1 MLRHCLAPSLRRQL
15 NELPKSLDETYERV
29 LKEIESTN
37 QGRHAR
43 RLLQCLVVA
52 MRPLRVEE
60 LAEVLAFDL
69 DAVEG
74 VIPRFHAEWRWEDQ
88 EQAVLSTCSSLV
100 AIVNGDDSRVI
111 QFSHF
116 SVKEYLTSDR
126 LATASGDVS
135 PYHIVLEPAH
145 LILAQACFGVLLNLD
160 NHVNKEC
167 NESGGKHSDKDIP
180 LVKYAAEHW
189 ASHAQVGNVSER
201 LKDAMETL
209 FDLNKPYFL
218 AWTQIRDIEPNTPRY
233 LPRYR
238 RNKPQPK
245 PLYYAALY
253 GFHDLVQCLIA
264 KHPEQVNDQGGRYNS
279 PLVAALSRK
288 HVRVAELLL
297 EHGARVHV
305 RGDPPLFHAVTI
317 SDNSRVDAVLFLLRH
332 GADVNAAQEN
342 FWTPLHMAADMGC
355 LNVARMLLEH
365 SAEVNLRN
373 DKGRAP
379 LHLVSTRMFNEC
391 EGERYILSKLLVERG
406 ADVKA
411 QDMDGATPL
420 HFASYYGRPDISQ
433 LLLDNGANAH
443 VVDVQDRNP
452 LHEVSRDFHKSRN
465 HSTFFLGSWFGIYH
479 AQNALSVAQL
489 LLEQGVYVNVLDKDH
504 ATPLHLACSHGMPEI
519 ARLLLDHGANA
530 NAENVQGQTPLH
542 LVSRGEDLYH
552 NGTDVARLLLELGVD
567 VNAQDKDRAT
577 PLHIACSYG
586 NFENA
591 LALLNHGAEANA
603 QNAHGQ
609 TPLHRVSQSLHD
621 YEGAGPQITQL
632 MLGRGADMNAR
643 DKDQATPLHLASKML
658 KLETATV
665 LLEHGANV
673 NAENV
678 RCQTPLHM
686 VSQGIDGYA
695 IGTESD
701 FVRLL
706 LKQGAD
712 VNAQDRDQAT
722 PLHLASSRLGPNSRV
737 AQVLFDNGAKVNAV
751 NIHGQ
756 NVLHLLSQSSSY
768 FGPNEREFAQLLLE
782 RDVDVNA
789 RDKNQA
795 TPLHLASYYGHD
807 DIAEVLL
814 DHGARANAEDIRGRT
829 PLHQVLLGY
838 HDYQGS
844 SVRSW
849 FRIRYSHLA
858 QRLLEGGAD
867 MNAQNKNNESPLHLA
882 SSLRLL
888 EMAQFLLEHGADLN
902 VKNSEGK
909 SPLQL
914 ASGRKRRAM
923 KRLLSEYSAKQ
934 A

>member
-74 VIPRFHAEWRWEDQ
+74 EIPMFHAEWRWEDQ
-88 EQAVLSTCSSLV
+88 EQAVLSACSSLV
-100 AIVNGDDSRVI
+100 AIVNGDNSRVI

-126 LATASGDVS
+126 LTTASGDVS

-167 NESGGKHSDKDIP
+167 DESGSKRSDKDIP
-180 LVKYAAEHW
+180 LLKYAAEHW
-189 ASHAQVGNVSER
+189 ASHAQVGNVSSC
-201 LKDAMETL
+201 LKYAMETL

-218 AWTQIRDIEPNTPRY
+218 AWTQIRDIEPDTPGYGWKR
-233 LPRYR
+233 L
-238 RNKPQPK
+238 QPT

-253 GFHDLVQCLIA
+253 GFYDLVRRLIA
-264 KHPEQVNDQGGRYNS
+264 KRPEQVNDQGGRFNS

-305 RGDPPLFHAVTI
+305 WGDPPLFHAITI
-317 SDNSRVDAVLFLLRH
+317 SDDPRVDAVLFLLRH

-342 FWTPLHMAADMGC
+342 FWTPLHMAADIGC
-355 LNVARMLLEH
+355 LNVAQMLLEH

-379 LHLVSTRMFNEC
+379 LHLVSTRMFNER
-391 EGERYILSKLLVERG
+391 EGERYILAQLLVERG
-406 ADVKA
+406 ADVRA
-411 QDMDGATPL
+411 QDIDGATPL
-420 HFASYYGRPDISQ
+420 HFASYHGRPEISQ
-433 LLLDNGANAH
+433 LLLDHGANAH

-452 LHEVSRDFHKSRN
+452 LHEVSRGFHKSQFR
-465 HSTFFLGSWFGIYH
+465 STLFPESCVGEYRP
-479 AQNALSVAQL
+479 QNALSVTQL
-489 LLEQGVYVNVLDKDH
+489 LLEQGIDVNASDKDH
-504 ATPLHLACSHGMPEI
+504 ATPLHLASSHGML
-519 ARLLLDHGANA
+519 AVAWLLLNHGANA
-530 NAENVQGQTPLH
+530 NAENIQGQTPLH
-542 LVSRGEDLYH
+542 LTSRGEDLSH
-552 NGTDVARLLLELGVD
+552 RNPDVMRLLLELGVD
-567 VNAQDKDRAT
+567 VNAQDKD
-577 PLHIACSYG
+577 
-586 NFENA
+586 
-591 LALLNHGAEANA
+591 
-603 QNAHGQ
+603 
-609 TPLHRVSQSLHD
+609 
-621 YEGAGPQITQL
+621 
-632 MLGRGADMNAR
+632 
-643 DKDQATPLHLASKML
+643 QATPLHLACSHGNF
-658 KLETATV
+658 ETAPV

-686 VSQGIDGYA
+686 VSQGIDGYGKGA
-695 IGTESD
+695 ESD

-722 PLHLASSRLGPNSRV
+722 PLHFVSSRLCPNFRV

-756 NVLHLLSQSSSY
+756 NAWHLLSQNSCY
-768 FGPNEREFAQLLLE
+768 FGFFEHEFAKLLLE
-782 RDVDVNA
+782 RNVDVNG
-789 RDKNQA
+789 RDKDQA
-795 TPLHLASYYGHD
+795 TPLHLASYYGHVD
-807 DIAEVLL
+807 AAEVLL
-814 DHGARANAEDIRGRT
+814 DHGAQANAEDIRGQT
-829 PLHQVLLGY
+829 PLHQVVLGN
-838 HDYQGS
+838 HDYQS
-844 SVRSW
+844 FTINSWYQKSHPRRAVR
-849 FRIRYSHLA
+849 LA
-858 QRLLEGGAD
+858 QQLLERGVD
-867 MNAQNKNNESPLHLA
+867 VNAQNKDHETPLHLA
-882 SSLRLL
+882 SRLRLL
-888 EMAQFLLEHGADLN
+888 EMARILLKHGADVN

-914 ASGRKRRAM
+914 ASGRKRKAM